1 MSLKVGLIGC
11 ANTALKNF
19 LPSIKFSN
27 AELGF
32 IASRSLIKAE
42 EWAER
47 FQSKKFGNYDEIIE
61 SNMDMIYM
69 PLPIGLHE
77 EWIIKA
83 AESGKHVLCE
93 KSAVT
98 SFESAK
104 KIIDIC
110 KKNHVRIL
118 EAFSYRFHPQ
128 HQYVKELIKNEIG
141 VLQNFVGSFGF
152 SPPPRENIRWDKKLG
167 GGVLNDAACY
177 PISACRMLLEQE
189 PISVFA
195 KLSFDNEFKVDTKAD
210 IFLKNFDGKSA
221 FISSGFDSYYQS
233 NYEIVGNKGKISTD
247 RAYAVPNDFTVNTY
261 FEKDDKVFEKKFANV
276 NQFGLMLKEFCDVI
290 DNKKENS
297 FDFENDLLNQAKIME
312 AIRISSN
319 ENREVF
325 LSEFN

>member
-19 LPSIKFSN
+19 LPSIEFSN
-27 AELGF
+27 TELGF

-61 SNMDMIYM
+61 SDVDMIYM
-69 PLPIGLHE
+69 PLPVGLHE

-83 AESGKHVLCE
+83 AESGKHILCE

-128 HQYVKELIKNEIG
+128 HEYVKQLIKNEIG
-141 VLQNFVGSFGF
+141 VLQNFIGRFSF
-152 SPPPRENIRWDKKLG
+152 SAPPKENIRWNKKLG

-189 PISVFA
+189 PNSVFSNLMLDS
-195 KLSFDNEFKVDTKAD
+195 KLEVDTNAE
-210 IFLKNFDGKSA
+210 IFFKFSNGKSA
-221 FISSGFDSYYQS
+221 FILSGFDSYYQS
-233 NYEIVGNKGKISTD
+233 RYEIVGNKGKISTN
-247 RAYAVPNDFTVNTY
+247 RAYAVPSNYTVNTF
-261 FEKDDKVFEKKFANV
+261 FEKDDKSFEKKFSDV
-276 NQFGLMLKEFCDVI
+276 NQFGLMFEEFCNVI
-290 DNKKENS
+290 SNKKENS
-297 FDFENDLLNQAKIME
+297 FGFEMDLLEQAKVME
-312 AIRISSN
+312 AVRISSN
-319 ENREVF
+319 EKREVF